1 MTDLLLKTGFISYI
15 AAAVIIAFSPANR
28 ASAIERPIW
37 VLLAAGFVFHSIA
50 IILRWYVAGRPPFAS
65 MYESLILFS
74 WAVIAVYFIFHLL
87 YGSLILRVPALIL
100 ALCLITGAVMA
111 DKSIKPLVPALQ
123 SRWISIHVITYFI
136 GYSALGL
143 AFMMGVLY
151 LISAKKP
158 SITQIELQ
166 FIDMFEYRLIIFGFP
181 S

>member
-1 MTDLLLKTGFISYI
+1 
-15 AAAVIIAFSPANR
+15 
-28 ASAIERPIW
+28 
-37 VLLAAGFVFHSIA
+37 
-50 IILRWYVAGRPPFAS
+50 

-166 FIDMFEYRLIIFGFP
+166 FY
-181 S
+181 